1 MKQISRQEMPVQDP
15 EVRNRNFEEVALGF
29 DEELARTEALR
40 CLSCKRPLC
49 VKGCPVDVP
58 IPEFISLVKQG
69 KYLEA
74 ARCIKSRN
82 SLPAVCGRV
91 CPQETQCE
99 EMCVLRKKHEAVA
112 IGRLERFV
120 SDCERAHGESEVP
133 RVKPLGRKVAILGAG
148 PAGITCAG
156 DLAKLGYDVT
166 IFEALHK
173 PGGVLVYGIPEFRL
187 PKRIIEAEVGYVQKL
202 GVKIECDVVAGRA
215 LTVDELLTG
224 GYDAVF
230 IGTGAGAPSF
240 MNIPGENLKGVY
252 SANEYLTRINLMKAY
267 RFPEYDTPINVG
279 KNVAVVGGGN
289 VAMDA
294 SRSALRMGA
303 KEVHIVYRR
312 GMSELPAR
320 VEEVHHAQEEGIIF
334 DLLCCPTR
342 IIGDENGWV
351 KGIEVQQMVL
361 CEPDESGRCRP
372 VPLKGSETILE
383 VDTVI
388 MSIGT
393 RSNPI
398 IAQTT
403 PDLKVNKWGYI
414 VADDATGAT
423 SKPGVYAGGDI
434 VTGAATVIQA
444 MGAGKRAARAIHDYI
459 VQKYS
464 SKVEVSL

>member
-1 MKQISRQEMPVQDP
+1 MKQIPRQEMPVQDP
-15 EVRNRNFEEVALGF
+15 YVRNRNFEEVALGY
-29 DEELARTEALR
+29 DEELALVEASR
-40 CLSCKRPLC
+40 CLGCRKPLC

-58 IPEFISLVKQG
+58 IPEFIALVKEK

-74 ARCIKSRN
+74 ARCVKSRN

-99 EMCVLRKKHEAVA
+99 EMCVLKKKYEPVA

-120 SDCERAHGESEVP
+120 SDYEMKHGVSEA
-133 RVKPLGRKVAILGAG
+133 VKAPPIGRKVAILGAG

-156 DLAKLGYDVT
+156 DLAKLGYEVT

-187 PKRIIEAEVGYVQKL
+187 PKRIIEAEVGYVESL
-202 GVKIECDVVAGRA
+202 GVRLECDVVAGRA
-215 LTVDELLTG
+215 LTIDELLES

-267 RFPEYDTPINVG
+267 RFPEYDTPVNIG
-279 KNVAVVGGGN
+279 KKVAVVGGGN

-303 KEVHIVYRR
+303 EEVHIVYRR
-312 GMSELPAR
+312 GMTELPAR
-320 VEEVHHAQEEGIIF
+320 AEEVHHAEEEGIIF

-342 IIGDENGWV
+342 ILGDENGWV
-351 KGIEVQQMVL
+351 NGIEVQKMAL

-372 VPLKGSETILE
+372 VPVCGSETILE
-383 VDTVI
+383 VDMII

-393 RSNPI
+393 KSNPI

-403 PDLKVNKWGYI
+403 PDLKVNRWGYI
-414 VADDATGAT
+414 IADDATGAT

-444 MGAGKRAARAIHDYI
+444 MGAGKRAARAIHDY
-459 VQKYS
+459 VTEKYRNQK
-464 SKVEVSL
+464 EVPR